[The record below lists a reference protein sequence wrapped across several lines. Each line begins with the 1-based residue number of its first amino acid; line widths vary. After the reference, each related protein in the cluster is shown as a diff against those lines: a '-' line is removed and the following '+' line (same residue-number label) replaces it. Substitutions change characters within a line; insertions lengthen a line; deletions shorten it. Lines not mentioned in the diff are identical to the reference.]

1 MDRIDGLITH
11 IKRQVRLREQRRRA
25 GAGERE
31 LAQRSAEIRRLQ
43 TQLAYAVRDRLH
55 ADGRLVAPRRST
67 SPTAEPRADLAGVV
81 LAGPRHALP
90 EHSSQARR

>member
-11 IKRQVRLREQRRRA
+11 IKRQVQLREQRRRA

-31 LAQRSAEIRRLQ
+31 LARRSAEIRRLQ

-55 ADGRLVAPRRST
+55 ADGQLT
-67 SPTAEPRADLAGVV
+67 RAM
-81 LAGPRHALP
+81 ALDAADGG
-90 EHSSQARR
+90 SAS